1 MYFLS
6 PDGHI
11 LVADCEAKGDAFSP
25 GKPRQWSP
33 VPIWNPSVNLPYAL
47 HPDGKRFAV
56 FPVPEPSPEE
66 KGNAH
71 VTMLLNFGDELRR
84 RVPAK

>member
-1 MYFLS
+1 M
-6 PDGHI
+6 
-11 LVADCEAKGDAFSP
+11 VADYEARGDVFSP
-25 GKPRQWSP
+25 GKARQWSP
-33 VPIWNPSVNLPYAL
+33 VPIWRATGGSAYTL

-84 RVPAK
+84 RMAVAK